1 MQERPAEFG
10 PGWDGIDPFR
20 TLASLDKQE
29 NETRMKEFKEYAKD
43 AGLDPVSENGL
54 CLSFP
59 CVFPVFL
66 QSLSW

>member
-29 NETRMKEFKEYAKD
+29 NEARMKEFKEYAQDRMGPGTID
-43 AGLDPVSENGL
+43 ALFHADPDDSHDD
-54 CLSFP
+54 
-59 CVFPVFL
+59 
-66 QSLSW
+66 Q